1 MINSRG
7 SVFLYAIMISFFAVI
22 FGYILLI
29 KVDTLTGNLD
39 IQNNDIKLH
48 SNITDKADL
57 AVDYDVLLNTNGSG
71 FTNTISCPTLVT
83 MSGTLA

>member
-1 MINSRG
+1 
-7 SVFLYAIMISFFAVI
+7 MISFFAVI

-29 KVDTLTGNLD
+29 KVDTLRGNLD

-57 AVDYDVLLNTNGSG
+57 ALDYDVLLNTNGSG
-71 FTNTISCPTLVT
+71 FIDTIACPDNVT
-83 MSGTLA
+83 MSGTTA